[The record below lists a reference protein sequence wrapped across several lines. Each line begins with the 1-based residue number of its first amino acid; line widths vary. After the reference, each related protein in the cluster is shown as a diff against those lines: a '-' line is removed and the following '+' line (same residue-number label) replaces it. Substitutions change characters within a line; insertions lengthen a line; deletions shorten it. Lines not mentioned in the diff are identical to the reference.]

1 MSDLEAIRRQVR
13 AEVSGR
19 GQPAEGDL
27 DPALD
32 LLLEAALSDL
42 EPSDAWLEAVEAL
55 VEARDLGPETGDA
68 AVSNALR
75 DALEIERSDLASLR
89 DAAGLSVDEAAKRL
103 GISRRAMEQIEGG
116 RPLGLLHVQSSQ
128 VAFYLDSLGV
138 RRAEFLRWLATLLAA
153 RGPQY
158 AYGYRPGERPTEA
171 VISAQDDSLAQEFR
185 GWASAVL
192 TAK

>member
-42 EPSDAWLEAVEAL
+42 EPSDAWLEAIAAL
-55 VEARDLGPETGDA
+55 VEARDLEPETGDA

-89 DAAGLSVDEAAKRL
+89 DAAGLSIDEAAKRL

-128 VAFYLDSLGV
+128 VASYLDSLGV

-153 RGPQY
+153 RSPRY